1 MASLHR
7 EERVRRLIDALPK
20 LSDTIFAWIERVLA
34 ETSTPGSYRRN
45 STSDL
50 VDERFLADFGDTLR
64 LHHCFSNEPFSK
76 DKFEYAVES
85 VAKACGHTVQL
96 APRGNPGHDITI
108 DGTRISLKTQAN
120 KGIKLNEIH
129 ISKFMELGKGVWGK
143 DVADLHG
150 LRDQFFAHM
159 KNYDRIFTL
168 RHLEDDSSQR
178 HYEWVE
184 IPKKLLAL
192 ASSGKLAMM
201 DDSKQMPRPGV
212 CRVTDSEGLL
222 FELYFDGGS
231 ERKLQIRHLRKSACV
246 GHADW
251 RFKR

>member
-76 DKFEYAVES
+76 DKFEYAVEW
-85 VAKACGHTVQL
+85 VAKACGHTAQL

-120 KGIKLNEIH
+120 KGIKLSWHRVLPRPLLRPARERPRRHPRFPGLPALAHRAPEGPRGRARRGATAND
-129 ISKFMELGKGVWGK
+129 LR
-143 DVADLHG
+143 VADGDEH
-150 LRDQFFAHM
+150 
-159 KNYDRIFTL
+159 
-168 RHLEDDSSQR
+168 
-178 HYEWVE
+178 
-184 IPKKLLAL
+184 
-192 ASSGKLAMM
+192 
-201 DDSKQMPRPGV
+201 
-212 CRVTDSEGLL
+212 
-222 FELYFDGGS
+222 
-231 ERKLQIRHLRKSACV
+231 
-246 GHADW
+246 
-251 RFKR
+251 